1 MSRLYTAVQDL
12 LTNPKH
18 SRWICPLLLTF
29 DACLCAA
36 IILKVPYTEIDW
48 STYMQHIHL
57 FLSGERDYTAIK
69 GSTGPLVYPAGHVY
83 AYTALYNVTDEGR
96 DVPFAQTLFAALYLI
111 FLATVMACYRAIH
124 APPYIYPLLVL
135 SKRLHSIFMLRMFN
149 DGLAA
154 GFIWAAVY
162 MMLKRQWYAGVLLW
176 TLSVSIKMTGLLA
189 APAIAVIL
197 TFAVGFGQALGM
209 GVFFVLVQILLGL
222 PFLLENPTGYMT
234 RAFEFTRQFLFK
246 WTVNWRFIGEDVFL
260 SRPFSVALLAVH
272 ISLLVTFLAYVW
284 ILPAKMDLG
293 SLVQQTFRGR
303 NLQRNISNSYVAT
316 TMMTSV
322 VIGLLCAR
330 SLHYQFYAYLVWTTP
345 LILWKSGFH
354 PVLVFILWAAQEWA
368 WNVYPSTNVSSTMV
382 VGCLALQVLGVF
394 WGMQCEEQRLAQF
407 KGETKDLIDNQN

>member
-1 MSRLYTAVQDL
+1 
-12 LTNPKH
+12 
-18 SRWICPLLLTF
+18 
-29 DACLCAA
+29 
-36 IILKVPYTEIDW
+36 
-48 STYMQHIHL
+48 MQHIHL

-69 GSTGPLVYPAGHVY
+69 GSTGRLVYPAGHVY

-96 DVPFAQTLFAALYLI
+96 DIPLAQTLFAALYLI
-111 FLATVMACYRAIH
+111 FLAIVMACYRAVH

-149 DGLAA
+149 DGPAA
-154 GFIWAAVY
+154 GFIWLAMY
-162 MMLKRQWYAGVLLW
+162 MMLKRQWYAAVLLW

-272 ISLLVTFLAYVW
+272 ISLLVTFLAFVW
-284 ILPAKMDLG
+284 TRPAKMDLG
-293 SLVQQTFRGR
+293 SLVQQAFRGR
-303 NLQRNISNSYVAT
+303 NLQRNISNSYIAT

-345 LILWKSGFH
+345 LILWKSSFH
-354 PVLVFILWAAQEWA
+354 PVLVLILWAAQEWA
-368 WNVYPSTNVSSTMV
+368 WNVYPSTNASSTMV
-382 VGCLALQVLGVF
+382 VGCLAIQVLGVF
-394 WGMQCEEQRLAQF
+394 WGVQCEEQRPAKLKA
-407 KGETKDLIDNQN
+407 ETKDVIDNQN

>member
-1 MSRLYTAVQDL
+1 
-12 LTNPKH
+12 
-18 SRWICPLLLTF
+18 
-29 DACLCAA
+29 
-36 IILKVPYTEIDW
+36 
-48 STYMQHIHL
+48 
-57 FLSGERDYTAIK
+57 
-69 GSTGPLVYPAGHVY
+69 
-83 AYTALYNVTDEGR
+83 
-96 DVPFAQTLFAALYLI
+96 
-111 FLATVMACYRAIH
+111 
-124 APPYIYPLLVL
+124 
-135 SKRLHSIFMLRMFN
+135 
-149 DGLAA
+149 
-154 GFIWAAVY
+154 
-162 MMLKRQWYAGVLLW
+162 
-176 TLSVSIKMTGLLA
+176 
-189 APAIAVIL
+189 
-197 TFAVGFGQALGM
+197 
-209 GVFFVLVQILLGL
+209 
-222 PFLLENPTGYMT
+222 MT

-394 WGMQCEEQRLAQF
+394 WGMMQCEEQRQAQF